1 MWVYYMTESIKIVDI
16 VVEYTDEDG
25 IKTKIAVV
33 LNEIVSNNLGEFLD
47 INDYKEKIKNMIKKK
62 IPD

>member
-1 MWVYYMTESIKIVDI
+1 MTESIKIVDI